1 MKFSIRFDPRRGTFI
16 TYVDSLHFACKTS
29 DMSTLVPKVRKE
41 ITFIWKVENYS
52 YCWHRTGEYLT
63 SPVFVAGILQNTEW
77 TLCLYP
83 RGDLEEHYLSCYLQ
97 REKEVDGPPTI
108 TVSYEI
114 GLLAEDDTVHNLY
127 VGKKSECLFKCGTGY
142 GPSKFASFNE
152 VLVHSCQKYLPQDT
166 LTIYCRLWTYVTK
179 VNSIVQSF
187 ARTRIQVETVSFVHV
202 IENFPRL
209 NLHKKEFIEIESSS
223 VDRPVI
229 DVGTVLVNDSLGEE
243 GIVLEITAADETKTE
258 LSTCKIHLLDASRE
272 LIKCGSADS
281 RLDFVKKSAL
291 IVPLTFSKKK
301 LINRRNDYLPRNA
314 LVLRCECTFS
324 TGVDIERIEKTV
336 HGLHVIPPP
345 VEDGASGGALSKHCT
360 VSGDLSLLYNDQILT
375 DVTLKTKT
383 GSFPVHR
390 AVLAA
395 RSPEFKSMFTSK
407 KETEVDSV
415 VVVEDLDDDT
425 VQRLLLFLYTG
436 VLEDLQ
442 WDTAYKLLKAAEKY
456 QIEHLKI
463 KCTSFLLGNISP
475 SNASHLL
482 LLADRNKNE
491 YMRVAVEH
499 FILDNEEEVFSSSG
513 WDDLM
518 NTDSKLASRTMHL
531 RYKKKE
537 G

>member
-1 MKFSIRFDPRRGTFI
+1 MKFSIRCDPRSATFI
-16 TYVDSLHFACKTS
+16 TYVDSLPLACETS
-29 DMSTLVPKVRKE
+29 DMATLVPKLRKD
-41 ITFIWKVENYS
+41 ITFIWRVENYS

-83 RGDLEEHYLSCYLQ
+83 RGDLEEQYLCCYLQ

-114 GLLAEDDTVHNLY
+114 GLVAEDDTVHNLY
-127 VGKKSECLFKCGTGY
+127 VGKRSECLFKCGTGY

-152 VLVHSCQKYLPQDT
+152 VLVHSRQKYLPQDT
-166 LTIYCRLWTYVTK
+166 LTIYCRLWTYETK

-187 ARTRIQVETVSFVHV
+187 ARTRIEIETVSFVHV

-209 NLHKKEFIEIESSS
+209 KLHKKEFLEIESSS

-229 DVGTVLVNDSLGEE
+229 DVGTELVNDSLGEE

-258 LSTCKIHLLDASRE
+258 LSTCKVHLFDASRE

-281 RLDFVKKSAL
+281 RFDFVKKSAL

-301 LINRRNDYLPRNA
+301 LINRKNDYLPGNA

-345 VEDGASGGALSKHCT
+345 VEPVEYGASGDALSKHST
-360 VSGDLSLLYNDQILT
+360 VSDDLSLLYNEQILT

-407 KETEVDSV
+407 KETEADSAV
-415 VVVEDLDDDT
+415 VVLVEDLDDDT
-425 VQRLLLFLYTG
+425 AQRLLLFLYTG

-442 WDTAYKLLKAAEKY
+442 WDTAYKLLKTAEKY
-456 QIEHLKI
+456 QIEQLKI
-463 KCTSFLLGNISP
+463 KCTSFCWATSVHPMPATYCCWQTEIKTS
-475 SNASHLL
+475 
-482 LLADRNKNE
+482 
-491 YMRVAVEH
+491 
-499 FILDNEEEVFSSSG
+499 
-513 WDDLM
+513 
-518 NTDSKLASRTMHL
+518 T
-531 RYKKKE
+531 
-537 G
+537 